1 MPHCRKVA
9 SLSLYTIAITPDRHP
24 AALLNSLYIIIYLH
38 QTTIY
43 TNTQQQTPSSYSN
56 QNCCK
61 INNLRTLN
69 FSVDINQQL
78 TLAIKKLKSAIL
90 TPENGDWRME
100 ERLTR
105 ERDRETDCIS
115 LTIKKSQYIT
125 AVVYGCGQFKDIF
138 IMPLW
143 TQVTPSF
150 TCYIGS
156 SRPRNVQ

>member
-9 SLSLYTIAITPDRHP
+9 SLSLYTIAITPDP
-24 AALLNSLYIIIYLH
+24 AALLNSLYIIIYHH

-56 QNCCK
+56 KNCCK

-115 LTIKKSQYIT
+115 LTIKKNHSTSQQSCMG
-125 AVVYGCGQFKDIF
+125 VGNSKIF
-138 IMPLW
+138 LLCLFGLMSLPL
-143 TQVTPSF
+143 
-150 TCYIGS
+150 
-156 SRPRNVQ
+156 SRAT